1 MASNNGASRPVLLI
15 RHKGPWPVHPKP
27 QGDETL
33 TSWLLRFAAT
43 MGIPF
48 QDLCKAAWAG
58 QKVQQ
63 TNLNRCPSDSIVNS
77 LKAVTGHR
85 LEEIR
90 GTTLASLDGVMFH
103 GPLEGRTQWI
113 LPASEGKR
121 KVGNQQFCPECLAED
136 MKPHFRMSWQLA
148 FVTGCPRHGRRP
160 LLDVC
165 PFCSRPLDPAHNH
178 ARKDRNGPD
187 LPITECRY
195 CKRDLR
201 EAIGKDFDIPDIL
214 PAKVD
219 ALGQALQEK
228 LRESMRE
235 GWMFVGDGNAIH
247 SCLAFDGIHQIT
259 KILVSKRSAGSLL
272 EVIGKRMRLEGGRF
286 FHALGA
292 NGNWLEALGV
302 RQRRVLMAVTAWLL
316 EEWPHRF
323 VSVCKEAKVWSNQ
336 IKQDRQDRTPFWL
349 EQVIDE
355 HLKVQHAKWRDPA
368 LKGQKRAV
376 DSYTRLGRLALSQRL
391 ADRARKI
398 LFIREHMDL
407 VPDLPRLA
415 VTMRDAKLYS
425 PSTQT
430 GNIVRGLPKLITA
443 AQNPSDP
450 HAIQGVSLAM
460 AVRDKN
466 YPFPRGRAYMTPE
479 EEVGFMSSFKER
491 EGRGIPITAK
501 AVREAMTEFLRRPV
515 SEAAIY
521 KFLKRHGWVAPG
533 SPMRKQSNKVP

>member
-1 MASNNGASRPVLLI
+1 MASNNGAARSVPQLH
-15 RHKGPWPVHPKP
+15 HKCLWPVHPKP
-27 QGDETL
+27 FADETL
-33 TSWLLRFAAT
+33 TSWLIRFAAT

-58 QKVQQ
+58 RKVQQ
-63 TNLNRCPSDSIVNS
+63 TNLTRCPSDIIVNS
-77 LKAVTGHR
+77 LKAVTGHS

-90 GTTLASLDGVMFH
+90 STTLASLNGVMFQ
-103 GPLEGRTQWI
+103 GPIEGRTQWI

-121 KVGNQQFCPECLAED
+121 KVGNQQFCPECLSED

-148 FVTGCPRHGRRP
+148 FVTGCPRHGSRP

-165 PFCSRPLDPAHNH
+165 PFCSRPLDPANNH
-178 ARKDRNGPD
+178 AKKDRNGPD

-195 CKRDLR
+195 CKSDFR
-201 EAIGKDFDIPDIL
+201 EAVGMDSDIIELL
-214 PAKVD
+214 PAKAD

-228 LRESMRE
+228 LREAIRE
-235 GWMFVGDGNAIH
+235 GWMFMGGGNAIH
-247 SCLAFDGIHQIT
+247 SCLAFDGIHQIM
-259 KILVSKRSAGSLL
+259 KILVAKRSAASLL
-272 EVIGKRMRLEGGRF
+272 KVIGERMRLEGDRLVQI
-286 FHALGA
+286 LGA
-292 NGNWLEALGV
+292 NGNCLEALGV

-336 IKQDRQDRTPFWL
+336 IKQDRRDRTPFWL
-349 EQVIDE
+349 DKVIDE
-355 HLKVQHAKWRDPA
+355 HLKIQHAKWRDSAP
-368 LKGQKRAV
+368 KGTKRAV
-376 DSYTRLGRLALSQRL
+376 DSYTRLGRLALSPRL

-398 LFIREHMDL
+398 LFIRDHMDL
-407 VPDLPRLA
+407 ISDLPRLA
-415 VTMRDAKLYS
+415 VTMREAKLYS

-443 AQNPSDP
+443 AQGPSDP

-460 AVRDKN
+460 AIRDKN
-466 YPFPRGRAYMTPE
+466 FPFPRGRAYMTPE

-533 SPMRKQSNKVP
+533 SPKRKQSNKVP